1 MREPMQSLLVVT
13 KAGDAAA
20 GALGLEITEFL
31 RPRIR
36 SVELCEHEP
45 GAPVCTGGAG
55 AGDVDLVL
63 VLGGDGTFISVAR
76 RLHGHPAPLLGL
88 NLGRV
93 GFLAELPR
101 DHWREFLERALSGDF
116 ARRRRLCLEYRILRE
131 GREVGHGLAVND
143 LVVGRGILA
152 RLVRLELEH
161 GGEHVVSLRADG
173 LILSTPTGAAAYGAS
188 AGGPLVHPDLEVL
201 VVTPICPFLNGL
213 KPLVLPPEPE
223 LGVRVEDAGGD
234 VHLTEDGQKTV
245 PLAPGDRV
253 LVRRSPSDLVLADL
267 GHTSYFG
274 KLRSKG
280 FLTER

>member
-20 GALGLEITEFL
+20 GALGLEITEYL
-31 RPRIR
+31 RPRLR
-36 SVELCEHEP
+36 SVDLCEHEP
-45 GAPVCTGGAG
+45 GAPVCSGS
-55 AGDVDLVL
+55 GDAQGVDLVL

-76 RLHGHPAPLLGL
+76 RMHGHTAPLLGL

-101 DHWREFLERALSGDF
+101 DRWQEFLERALAGDF
-116 ARRRRLCLEYRILRE
+116 TRRRRLCLEYRILRGQE
-131 GREVGHGLAVND
+131 EVGSGLAVND
-143 LVVGRGILA
+143 LVVGRGVLA
-152 RLVRLELEH
+152 RLVRLDLTH

-173 LILSTPTGAAAYGAS
+173 LIVSTPTGAAAYGAS

-201 VVTPICPFLNGL
+201 AVTPICPFLNSL

-223 LGVRVEDAGGD
+223 LAVRVADAGGD

-245 PLAPGDRV
+245 PLSPGDKV
-253 LVRRSPSDLVLADL
+253 VVRRSPYDLIVADL
-267 GHTSYFG
+267 GRTSFFG